1 MIRFG
6 LANPVQEQFDKCH
19 LLSPLWPGGTR
30 SLFWKL
36 SRMVGSRSRT
46 AVPESLGSYLDLS
59 VLHVPPA
66 KRFVNEQ
73 DKEWLTSDK
82 PRASAQWL
90 TNTDSYR
97 HKARLGDVGGDAPR
111 LPPASERPAA
121 AALLI
126 VVLLVRQNARPS
138 AEASQ
143 SLKLRVFLL
152 LVEKGNNL
160 RIVQPP

>member
-1 MIRFG
+1 M
-6 LANPVQEQFDKCH
+6 LAAMRRAF
-19 LLSPLWPGGTR
+19 
-30 SLFWKL
+30 
-36 SRMVGSRSRT
+36 
-46 AVPESLGSYLDLS
+46 
-59 VLHVPPA
+59 
-66 KRFVNEQ
+66 
-73 DKEWLTSDK
+73 
-82 PRASAQWL
+82 PRRLKGQAS
-90 TNTDSYR
+90 
-97 HKARLGDVGGDAPR
+97 
-111 LPPASERPAA
+111 